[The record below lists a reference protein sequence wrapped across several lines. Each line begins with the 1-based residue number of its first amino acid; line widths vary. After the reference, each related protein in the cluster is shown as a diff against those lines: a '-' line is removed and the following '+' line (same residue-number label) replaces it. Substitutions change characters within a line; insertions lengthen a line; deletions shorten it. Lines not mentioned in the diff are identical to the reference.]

1 MTQMKEARKGNITK
15 EVEIIAN
22 EEHISPEKLRKMI
35 AIGKVV
41 IPKNINRKTKP
52 CGIGDDLKTKTM
64 QTLDHQQKWKIYLLK
79 LKKLKQQ

>member
-1 MTQMKEARKGNITK
+1 MKEARKGNITK

-41 IPKNINRKTKP
+41 IPK
-52 CGIGDDLKTKTM
+52 
-64 QTLDHQQKWKIYLLK
+64 KISTE
-79 LKKLKQQ
+79 KQNHVELETT